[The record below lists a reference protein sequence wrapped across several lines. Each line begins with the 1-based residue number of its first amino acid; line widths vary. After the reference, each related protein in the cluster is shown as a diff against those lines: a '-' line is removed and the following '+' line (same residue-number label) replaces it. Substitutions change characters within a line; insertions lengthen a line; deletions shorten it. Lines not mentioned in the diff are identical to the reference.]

1 MKRPVTAAIA
11 GLGNRGNDIYAHY
24 QLVAPEE
31 MKVVAVADPVAGKR
45 EAAREEYGVA
55 PENCFE
61 TVEDLLKQ
69 PKLAD
74 ILVIATQD
82 KQHVAQAVEAI
93 KKGYHILCEK
103 PISPSLEECLLLQKT
118 AHEYG
123 RMVAVGHVLRYTPFY
138 SKIKEVIESGQI
150 GDVVSVQGLENVKY
164 WHQAHSFVRG
174 NWRDSVET
182 SPMILAKCCHDMD
195 IFVWLL
201 GKKCERVSSYG
212 STYLFKE
219 SMAPDGCAMRCLDGC
234 AAKENCPYDAEKI
247 YITDKGTGIRNV
259 VEKNLT
265 GDDAWPCCVLSQTLT
280 EEAIYDQIKTGPYG
294 RCVYHCDNNVVDH
307 QVTNIENTDGS
318 TINFTMSGFTSDGAS
333 RYCKIMGTKGDL
345 TGDMY
350 KNTIEIGLFGKPRQI
365 IDISQLAE
373 DFSGHAGGDN
383 RMLEEFLDML
393 QTGKEPEG
401 ITSLEQS
408 INSHLVAFTAEES
421 RLSKG
426 K

>member
-1 MKRPVTAAIA
+1 M
-11 GLGNRGNDIYAHY
+11 
-24 QLVAPEE
+24 
-31 MKVVAVADPVAGKR
+31 
-45 EAAREEYGVA
+45 
-55 PENCFE
+55 
-61 TVEDLLKQ
+61 
-69 PKLAD
+69 
-74 ILVIATQD
+74 
-82 KQHVAQAVEAI
+82 
-93 KKGYHILCEK
+93 EK
-103 PISPSLEECLLLQKT
+103 PISPDPSECRQLLEASKKYDRKIVVC
-118 AHEYG
+118 
-123 RMVAVGHVLRYTPFY
+123 HVLRYTPFF
-138 SKIKEVIESGQI
+138 SKMKELIASGII
-150 GDVVSVQGLENVKY
+150 GDVVTIQAIENVGY

-174 NWRDSVET
+174 NWRNSETT
-182 SPMILAKCCHDMD
+182 SPMCLQKTCHDFD
-195 IFVWLL
+195 LYLWLADKTPL
-201 GKKCERVSSYG
+201 RVSSMG
-212 STYLFKE
+212 NTYLFKE
-219 SMAPDGCAMRCLDGC
+219 SCAPEGAAHRCLDGC
-234 AAKENCPYDAEKI
+234 AAKDSCPFDAEKI
-247 YITDKGTGIRNV
+247 YVTNEKTGIACGHT
-259 VEKNLT
+259 E
-265 GDDAWPCCVLSQTLT
+265 WPVDILALHPTT
-280 EEAIYDQIKTGPYG
+280 DTIYEAIKTDPYG

-408 INSHLVAFTAEES
+408 INSHLVAFAAEES

-426 K
+426 KVIEI

>member
-31 MKVVAVADPVAGKR
+31 MKVVAVADPVAKKR
-45 EAAREEYGVA
+45 EAARAEYGVA

-74 ILVIATQD
+74 VLVIATQD
-82 KQHVAQAVEAI
+82 KQHVAQAVEGI

-201 GKKCERVSSYG
+201 GKKCRRVSSYG

-219 SMAPDGCAMRCLDGC
+219 SMAPEGCAMRCLDGC

-247 YITDKGTGIRNV
+247 YITDKGTGIRHV
-259 VEKNLT
+259 VT
-265 GDDAWPCCVLSQTLT
+265 TR
-280 EEAIYDQIKTGPYG
+280 G
-294 RCVYHCDNNVVDH
+294 RAAY
-307 QVTNIENTDGS
+307 
-318 TINFTMSGFTSDGAS
+318 
-333 RYCKIMGTKGDL
+333 
-345 TGDMY
+345 
-350 KNTIEIGLFGKPRQI
+350 
-365 IDISQLAE
+365 
-373 DFSGHAGGDN
+373 
-383 RMLEEFLDML
+383 
-393 QTGKEPEG
+393 
-401 ITSLEQS
+401 SL
-408 INSHLVAFTAEES
+408 
-421 RLSKG
+421 RR
-426 K
+426 